1 MYLEVSGSDE
11 LQVTWCFLQ
20 VPTDLEAKE
29 DGFHQRKIARE
40 VMVLK

>member
-1 MYLEVSGSDE
+1 MCRRWGDE
-11 LQVTWCFLQ
+11 CSLLQ
-20 VPTDLEAKE
+20 VPTDLEARE